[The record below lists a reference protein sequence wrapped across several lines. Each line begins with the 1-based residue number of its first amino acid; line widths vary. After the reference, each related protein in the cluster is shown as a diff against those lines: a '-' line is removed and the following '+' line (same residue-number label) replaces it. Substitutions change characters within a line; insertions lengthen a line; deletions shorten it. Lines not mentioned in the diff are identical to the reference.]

1 MAVSH
6 RRITGQATV
15 ETALLF
21 LGVTTALVLF
31 FSFVRA
37 SVSGRIKA
45 GMDAFGFGLQCDGA
59 ARCK

>member
-1 MAVSH
+1 MAVFQ
-6 RRITGQATV
+6 RRISGQAMI

-37 SVSGRIKA
+37 SVSGRVKA
-45 GMDAFGFGLQCDGA
+45 GADAFGFGLQCDGA